1 MAKKTEYEVHSNG
14 AAANFK
20 DPDDAV
26 NAIWLL
32 GFYHGFE
39 VNKTKAKSALDK
51 HGFYEEFPLSIK
63 KLVYG

>member
-1 MAKKTEYEVHSNG
+1 MAKGIEYKVHSSCSV
-14 AAANFK
+14 AVFK
-20 DPDDAV
+20 NPDDAV

>member
-1 MAKKTEYEVHSNG
+1 MAKKIEYEVRSNG
-14 AAANFK
+14 SVAVLK

-32 GFYHGFE
+32 SFYHGFE
-39 VNKTKAKSALDK
+39 VNKTKARNSLDK

-63 KLVYG
+63 RLVY

>member
-1 MAKKTEYEVHSNG
+1 MAKKIEYEVRSNCSV
-14 AAANFK
+14 AVLK

-32 GFYHGFE
+32 SFYHGFE
-39 VNKTKAKSALDK
+39 VNKSKAKSALDK

-63 KLVYG
+63 RLIYG